1 MSDNKGTKENN
12 QVSKPEA
19 KKEAEEAKAKAFD
32 RVHHTQFI
40 LNRIR
45 ANKAK
50 RLAKQP
56 KPIVSS

>member
-1 MSDNKGTKENN
+1 MTEKESAPKNEENKKDAD
-12 QVSKPEA
+12 KA
-19 KKEAEEAKAKAFD
+19 RAKAID
-32 RVHHTQFI
+32 RVRHTQAI

-56 KPIVSS
+56 KPMVEGK

>member
-1 MSDNKGTKENN
+1 MSDKDSAPNGEG
-12 QVSKPEA
+12 A
-19 KKEAEEAKAKAFD
+19 KKAADEARAKAFD
-32 RVHHTQFI
+32 RVRHTQFI

-56 KPIVSS
+56 KPVVEGK

>member
-1 MSDNKGTKENN
+1 MTEKESAPKNEEN
-12 QVSKPEA
+12 
-19 KKEAEEAKAKAFD
+19 KKEADKARAKAID
-32 RVHHTQFI
+32 RVRHTQVI

-56 KPIVSS
+56 KPVVEGK